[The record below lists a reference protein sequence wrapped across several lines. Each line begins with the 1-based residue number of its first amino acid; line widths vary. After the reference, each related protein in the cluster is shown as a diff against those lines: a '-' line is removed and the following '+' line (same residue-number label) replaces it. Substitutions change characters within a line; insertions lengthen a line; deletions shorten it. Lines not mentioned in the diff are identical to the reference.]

1 MRGRPPG
8 GYAFPAAAAKDH
20 DLGLQT
26 AEFIPTLEAR
36 VECGR
41 VHHPGRGPAGGS
53 FLCLP
58 QVQCLSSGDTVY
70 VGPQMVVA
78 PRVGS
83 PAPCAKPVA
92 GSTRMA
98 TPGRLPSWGCRPCPD
113 PQGPHPQLPRRGG
126 PASPPSVAFTR
137 RVRGHQFGCL
147 GFVAVTAVGRVL
159 AGRVLCSPRGAPH
172 PGPGDRPSQSREGPS
187 GGGPHAA
194 GGPVAGACSRGG
206 CAGPRPPAPSA
217 PPGPAAELSEPSAGA
232 TRGSVAMGTEAG
244 RRARGSAHGGSEA
257 GRQLRGW
264 AGPGSPAAA
273 LWPCGRPLSLCPRVA
288 VPLCPCPDLV
298 LGGRQPC
305 WVGARP

>member
-1 MRGRPPG
+1 
-8 GYAFPAAAAKDH
+8 
-20 DLGLQT
+20 
-26 AEFIPTLEAR
+26 
-36 VECGR
+36 
-41 VHHPGRGPAGGS
+41 
-53 FLCLP
+53 
-58 QVQCLSSGDTVY
+58 
-70 VGPQMVVA
+70 
-78 PRVGS
+78 
-83 PAPCAKPVA
+83 
-92 GSTRMA
+92 MA

-159 AGRVLCSPRGAPH
+159 AGRVLCSPRGAPY
-172 PGPGDRPSQSREGPS
+172 PGPGDSPSQSREGPS

-232 TRGSVAMGTEAG
+232 TRGSVATGTEAG

-298 LGGRQPC
+298 LGGPQPC